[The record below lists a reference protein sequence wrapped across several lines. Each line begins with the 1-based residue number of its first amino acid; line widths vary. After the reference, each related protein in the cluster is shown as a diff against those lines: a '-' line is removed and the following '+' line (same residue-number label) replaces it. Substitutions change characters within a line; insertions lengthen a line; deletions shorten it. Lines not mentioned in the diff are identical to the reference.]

1 MAWNRQKGNNAT
13 HLIVQNLVIPLTILE
28 KSNHDRNESNMT
40 DRVWH
45 FTAFAFPFH
54 VFFMFWLMQRVDNLL
69 RLYHIVLMVSVAL
82 QDYALAEQYPLT
94 LHLVA
99 QWVWW
104 KWRWWLLLHLSL
116 HIWPCHYL
124 INSFRLDKWA
134 LDNMVWC
141 GVVWSGEI
149 ARMIWIQN
157 ISIGFD
163 RSSVEFK

>member
-1 MAWNRQKGNNAT
+1 MGPLMINMAFM
-13 HLIVQNLVIPLTILE
+13 PLYIWEMWDVTPVTDGQWESRAVFSLSWI
-28 KSNHDRNESNMT
+28 RNESNMT

-141 GVVWSGEI
+141 GVVWSGLE
-149 ARMIWIQN
+149 R
-157 ISIGFD
+157 
-163 RSSVEFK
+163 